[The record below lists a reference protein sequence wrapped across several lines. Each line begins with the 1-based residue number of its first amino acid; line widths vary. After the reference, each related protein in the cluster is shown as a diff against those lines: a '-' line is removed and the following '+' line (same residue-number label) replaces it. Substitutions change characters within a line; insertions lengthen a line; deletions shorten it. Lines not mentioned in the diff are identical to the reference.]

1 MEKNQ
6 TSVTSATLHQ
16 FELTIFG
23 GISNAQF
30 KKSYKCD
37 FEEASENAQFN
48 KSNRCDQCNFASIQ
62 ADNLRS
68 HLKTHSLKKSN
79 KCDQCDFASIQAD
92 NLRRPLKTHNGD
104 K

>member
-6 TSVTSATLHQ
+6 TSATSATLHQ
-16 FELTIFG
+16 FKLTILG

-37 FEEASENAQFN
+37 F
-48 KSNRCDQCNFASIQ
+48 ASIQ

-68 HLKTHSLKKSN
+68 HLKMHSLKNQTSVTSATLHQFKLT
-79 KCDQCDFASIQAD
+79 I
-92 NLRRPLKTHNGD
+92 
-104 K
+104 

>member
-6 TSVTSATLHQ
+6 TSATSATLHQ

-37 FEEASENAQFN
+37 F
-48 KSNRCDQCNFASIQ
+48 ASIK
-62 ADNLRS
+62 ADNLRR
-68 HLKTHSLKKSN
+68 HLKTHSLTNQIGATTATLHQFKLT
-79 KCDQCDFASIQAD
+79 I
-92 NLRRPLKTHNGD
+92 
-104 K
+104 